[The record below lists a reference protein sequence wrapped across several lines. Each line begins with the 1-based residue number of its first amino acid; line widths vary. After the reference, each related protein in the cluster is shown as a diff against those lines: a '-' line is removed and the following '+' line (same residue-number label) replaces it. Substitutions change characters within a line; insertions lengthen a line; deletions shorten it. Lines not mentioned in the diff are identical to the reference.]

1 MAALVQQLDHYSKV
15 GIPKVQHQDYQ
26 SPFPFPED
34 EVEEGELVGHTNREL
49 RIAPIPAPTEN
60 DKLSYPMKLMQKDK
74 LHTAVIYIYYGTL
87 VIIVI
92 SVVI

>member
-34 EVEEGELVGHTNREL
+34 EVEEGESVGHTNRQL
-49 RIAPIPAPTEN
+49 RIAPF
-60 DKLSYPMKLMQKDK
+60 LRPMELRQKDK
-74 LHTAVIYIYYGTL
+74 RHTPLYYGTL
-87 VIIVI
+87 VLVVI
-92 SVVI
+92 SPVT

>member
-34 EVEEGELVGHTNREL
+34 EVEEGELVGHTNRQL
-49 RIAPIPAPTEN
+49 RITPFLLRIT
-60 DKLSYPMKLMQKDK
+60 
-74 LHTAVIYIYYGTL
+74 
-87 VIIVI
+87 
-92 SVVI
+92 

>member
-34 EVEEGELVGHTNREL
+34 EVEEGESVGHTNRQL
-49 RIAPIPAPTEN
+49 RGHSQMTSA
-60 DKLSYPMKLMQKDK
+60 KFS
-74 LHTAVIYIYYGTL
+74 GF
-87 VIIVI
+87 
-92 SVVI
+92 

>member
-34 EVEEGELVGHTNREL
+34 EVEEGELVGHTNRQL
-49 RIAPIPAPTEN
+49 RITPF
-60 DKLSYPMKLMQKDK
+60 LR
-74 LHTAVIYIYYGTL
+74 
-87 VIIVI
+87 
-92 SVVI
+92 

>member
-34 EVEEGELVGHTNREL
+34 EVEEGESVGHTNRQL
-49 RIAPIPAPTEN
+49 RIAPF
-60 DKLSYPMKLMQKDK
+60 LRPM
-74 LHTAVIYIYYGTL
+74 TIT
-87 VIIVI
+87 
-92 SVVI
+92 